1 MHGKQSLIFGIVHLL
16 SHEEG
21 ATRWCRYLVDH
32 SKGKYGLVYIYIYFF
47 LVCLYVCHKKKVRP
61 GGAPKQEMLV
71 GQFIPTGASHLID
84 EEGDAMLFGQFCY

>member
-1 MHGKQSLIFGIVHLL
+1 MFVG
-16 SHEEG
+16 
-21 ATRWCRYLVDH
+21 
-32 SKGKYGLVYIYIYFF
+32 F
-47 LVCLYVCHKKKVRP
+47 LVCLSQEEGKPRWWGFLVDMSAQTGNACLVLYIYFLVCLFFCHKKKVRP